1 MTIKTNMEETKA
13 ITLRKQ
19 SPKQI
24 TAFGLKASKQLMD
37 IVTQTNW
44 TVNIQGNKY
53 LRFEG
58 WQTVGKFFGYT
69 VKTEDT
75 KYVEF
80 GEAKGFE
87 AKAVVLDST
96 GIVIGGAE
104 AICMNDEKNWKD
116 KPLYALKSMA
126 QTRASA
132 KAFRQ
137 ILSWVVVLAGYSPTP
152 MEEMGA
158 EVVEAIKEE
167 KGTVEK
173 VEQSNTS
180 GKCEFCFTTN
190 QYHAPNC
197 PNNPN
202 KK

>member
-1 MTIKTNMEETKA
+1 MENKTLAVT
-13 ITLRKQ
+13 RKQ

-24 TAFGLKASKQLMD
+24 TNFGVRASKQLME
-37 IVTQTNW
+37 IVSQTNW

-80 GEAKGFE
+80 GEVKGFE
-87 AKAVVLDST
+87 AKSVILDQN
-96 GIVIGGAE
+96 GLVIGGAE
-104 AICMNDEKNWKD
+104 AICMNDEKNWQG

-137 ILSWVVVLAGYSPTP
+137 ILSWVVVLAGYNPTP
-152 MEEMGA
+152 AEEIGI
-158 EVVEAIKEE
+158 EVEESIQEQNTPEVSEVNGKEVCPYC
-167 KGTVEK
+167 KAT
-173 VEQSNTS
+173 
-180 GKCEFCFTTN
+180 GK
-190 QYHAPNC
+190 YHALTC
-197 PNNPN
+197 PNRTE
-202 KK
+202 